1 VKWHTSDTDKHF
13 VALVYGWSAPINP
26 ADIDP
31 YQVKGTKDTPPSGET
46 TAITFHAPGLY
57 YYYCSAHA
65 DVNLTW
71 HRAQAHEDAS
81 EFPIPM
87 VGFFLVVG
95 R

>member
-1 VKWHTSDTDKHF
+1 VKWHNGATDKDI

-26 ADIDP
+26 ADIGP
-31 YQVKGTKDTPPSGET
+31 SQVRGTKDTPPSGET
-46 TAITFHAPGLY
+46 TAITFHAPDL

-87 VGFFLVVG
+87 EGSFLVVG